1 MKEKINKND
10 KYYEF
15 ADATYDYDH
24 IGKFPVHG
32 AIGMEKYLPLLPVK
46 KLSAS
51 FGDFEGNTPIVV
63 LENLGKSLR
72 LDYLYA
78 KLEDQNPTGC
88 FKDRESA
95 IVISAAKNK
104 GLKQVNIAS
113 SGNAA
118 LSTAAYSQRVGI
130 GCTCYVPEKTS
141 KEKIILMELFGAKVI
156 KIPGFYEDVYRHLVD
171 LNPPGWNV
179 TSGQNELRTEGDKTI
194 AFELWEQLGV
204 PDVILVPSGNG
215 GCLAGIWKGFKE
227 LKKLNK
233 IENLPK
239 MVAVQVENAAPL
251 KLALSED
258 KPYVILDSINDSVA
272 EGIVALESYCSP
284 HAVAALKESGGYVI
298 EVSDAEIIYAL
309 KNIIK
314 LESLVPEPTTATV
327 YAALP
332 KLFEPANSK
341 IVCINTGSGLKF
353 LDEIAKLT
361 GGKYDN

>member
-1 MKEKINKND
+1 MKEKINLND

-15 ADATYDYDH
+15 ADVTYDYNH
-24 IGKFPVHG
+24 IGEFPVHG
-32 AIGMEKYLPLLPVK
+32 ATGLEKYLPLLPVE

-51 FGDFEGNTPIVV
+51 FGGIEGNTPTVI
-63 LENLGKSLR
+63 LENLGKNLGF
-72 LDYLYA
+72 DFLYA

-95 IVISAAKNK
+95 VVISAAKNK
-104 GLKQVNIAS
+104 GLKEVNIAS

-130 GCTCYVPEKTS
+130 SCTCYVPEKTS
-141 KEKIILMELFGAKVI
+141 KEKIILMKLFGAKVV
-156 KIPGFYEDVYRHLVD
+156 KIPGFYEDVYKHLVD

-227 LKKLNK
+227 LKELNK

-251 KLALSED
+251 KTALIKN

-284 HAVAALKESGGYVI
+284 HAVAAIKKSGGYVI
-298 EVSDAEIIYAL
+298 EVSDSEIIYAL

-314 LESLVPEPTTATV
+314 LESLVPEPTTAAV

-332 KLFEPANSK
+332 KLSEPANSK

-361 GGKYDN
+361 GGQT